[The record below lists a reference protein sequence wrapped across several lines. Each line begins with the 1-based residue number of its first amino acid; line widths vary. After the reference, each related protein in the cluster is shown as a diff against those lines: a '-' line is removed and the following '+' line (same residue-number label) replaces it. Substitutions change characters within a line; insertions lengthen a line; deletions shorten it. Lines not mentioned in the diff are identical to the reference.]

1 MAGTIATSSASGLFS
16 TIETVGDFSP
26 VDNDSRTP
34 RRSSLAGG
42 RHHHDSDDRLD
53 LLGVARDSQRSS
65 TSLSVAY
72 FFRDRSRFYNSG
84 SPRSVVSD
92 HFLLRRLLEKSLIT
106 ITSLIR
112 QIPSSRLLQ
121 FNLEFS

>member
-1 MAGTIATSSASGLFS
+1 MT
-16 TIETVGDFSP
+16 EDGDYY
-26 VDNDSRTP
+26 DR
-34 RRSSLAGG
+34 
-42 RHHHDSDDRLD
+42 DDRLG
-53 LLGVARDSQRSS
+53 LLGVARESQRSS

-72 FFRDRSRFYNSG
+72 FFDDRSRFYNSV

-112 QIPSSRLLQ
+112 QILSSCLLQ
-121 FNLEFS
+121 FNFEFS